1 MLSIGFDDTDSPN
14 GMCTTYLAYKI
25 VDLLK
30 KEKAKFQDFPYLI
43 RFNPNIPW
51 KTRGNGAVGLKIK
64 TKNPNKI
71 KKKVTNLVI
80 KYSDKKNGANPGLVF
95 YQKKTIPQQFKEFS
109 KLALWQLV
117 PRNYAMKF
125 ALSNNLEAFFL
136 GNGQGLVGA
145 IATIGYQFPDHTL
158 ELISYRKK
166 SQFGK
171 DREISKQS
179 VRLMQEKTFPQ
190 TFNNYD
196 IRKKKILIAPHGPD
210 PVFYGI
216 RGEDPDSLLLAS
228 KLIETREQLDG
239 YMIFKS
245 NQGTSAHL
253 KNEIDVSQ
261 MKPYSSG
268 TVTGYVLKE
277 PTIER
282 GGHVIFSII
291 TQGKEVKCA
300 VYKPTGITT
309 SVLGLIQGD
318 KVRIGGGVRK
328 ASRNHQRVLNLEF
341 LQVLNLERNLKLTNP
356 ICTKCNKKMKSK
368 GRDQSF
374 ECIKCGKKSNKKST
388 KEIPRQIKKKLY
400 LPMVSAHRHLTR
412 PKQRIGISNKETQFD
427 NSIRW
432 FYHYRN

>member
-1 MLSIGFDDTDSPN
+1 MLSIGFDDTDSPS

-30 KEKAKFQDFPYLI
+30 KEKAKFEDFPHLI

-64 TKNPNKI
+64 TKNPSKI

-95 YQKKTIPQQFKEFS
+95 YQNKNIPQQFKEFS

-145 IATIGYQFPDHTL
+145 IGTVGYQFPDHTL

-179 VRLMQEKTFPQ
+179 VRMMQEKTFPQ

-196 IRKKKILIAPHGPD
+196 KKKKKILIAPHGPD

-216 RGEDPDSLLLAS
+216 RGEDPYSLLLAS

-245 NQGTSAHL
+245 NQGTAAHL

-261 MKPYSSG
+261 MKP
-268 TVTGYVLKE
+268 
-277 PTIER
+277 
-282 GGHVIFSII
+282 
-291 TQGKEVKCA
+291 
-300 VYKPTGITT
+300 
-309 SVLGLIQGD
+309 
-318 KVRIGGGVRK
+318 
-328 ASRNHQRVLNLEF
+328 
-341 LQVLNLERNLKLTNP
+341 
-356 ICTKCNKKMKSK
+356 
-368 GRDQSF
+368 
-374 ECIKCGKKSNKKST
+374 
-388 KEIPRQIKKKLY
+388 
-400 LPMVSAHRHLTR
+400 
-412 PKQRIGISNKETQFD
+412 
-427 NSIRW
+427 
-432 FYHYRN
+432 